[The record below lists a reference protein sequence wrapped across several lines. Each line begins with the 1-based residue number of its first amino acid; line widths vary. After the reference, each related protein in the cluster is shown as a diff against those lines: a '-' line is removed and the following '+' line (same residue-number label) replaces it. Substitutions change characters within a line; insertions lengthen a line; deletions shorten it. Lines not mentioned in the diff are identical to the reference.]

1 MELQVG
7 VKILLQNTE
16 RKFLI
21 LQRNLEKYPDITKE
35 RSLDIP
41 GGRIEKGVSLFTNL
55 QREVREET
63 GLELEDEPNLIIAED
78 IIKTDKHVVRL
89 TYAGLV
95 QGEPTLSEEHSSY
108 QWLSLEELKT
118 IKGLDSYTLNAINK
132 LTALTN

>member
-41 GGRIEKGVSLFTNL
+41 GGRIEKGVSLLENL

-63 GLELEDEPNLIIAED
+63 GLELENEPKLIIAQD
-78 IIKTDKHVVRL
+78 ILKSDKHVVRL
-89 TYAGLV
+89 TYTGQV
-95 QGEPTLSEEHSSY
+95 EGEPTLSEEHSSFT
-108 QWLSLEELKT
+108 WLSLEELKNT
-118 IKGLDSYTLNAINK
+118 EGLDSYTKEALNKI
-132 LTALTN
+132 